1 MKKQIIIAAGVI
13 IVVIIAL
20 YYLLGG
26 ESSANETIKTSVK
39 SGQFKIAVTTAG
51 ELEAKNSENIPGP
64 EGLQNVRI
72 WQVKIEDM
80 VPDGTVVDSG
90 DFVASLDRTELA
102 NKMKDQELEVD
113 QYETQYTKTTL
124 DTTLEMRT
132 LRDDLINLNYSLEEK
147 KIELD
152 QSKYESPAIIRQAQ
166 IDLERAQRSYDQAVE
181 NYQLKLEKARAN
193 MQEVSG
199 QLNKAQKK
207 YNDMAK
213 VLSQFTVYAPKAG
226 MVIYKRGWDGK
237 KQGIGSQ
244 IGTWENIVATLPNLK
259 EMISKTYVNEI
270 DISKVKVG
278 QPVEIGID
286 AFPEKKF
293 TGKVTEVANIG
304 EQMKNSNAKVF
315 EIQIDVNEFDS
326 VMRPAMT
333 TKNTIITNVI
343 DSALFLPI
351 ECIHTE
357 DSISYVVAGNYKKQ
371 VIVGK
376 SNENEII
383 IEAGLKEGDNVYLV
397 PPDDYKDFKL
407 ERLPENIIKEYA
419 RNNTKTNKIKLPA
432 KEEKQDTLVNSGGN
446 HSEAGVIN
454 KDKKGRPKRVH
465 KD

>member
-1 MKKQIIIAAGVI
+1 MKKQVYIAIGAIII
-13 IVVIIAL
+13 VIIAL
-20 YYLLGG
+20 YYFLGG
-26 ESSANETIKTSVK
+26 ESSTAETIKTKVK
-39 SGQFKIAVTTAG
+39 SGEFKITVTTAG
-51 ELEAKNSENIPGP
+51 ELEAKSSENILGP

-72 WQVKIEDM
+72 WQLKIEDM

-113 QYETQYTKTTL
+113 QYETQHTKTKL
-124 DTTLEMRT
+124 DTTLELRT

-166 IDLERAQRSYDQAVE
+166 IDLERAQRSYEQAVE
-181 NYQLKLEKARAN
+181 NYQLKLEKAEAN
-193 MQEVSG
+193 MQEVTG

-207 YNDMAK
+207 YDDMAK
-213 VLSQFTVYAPKAG
+213 VLSKFTVYAPKAG

-278 QPVEIGID
+278 QPVDIGID

-315 EIQIDVNEFDS
+315 EIHIDVNEFDS

-333 TKNTIITNVI
+333 TKNIIITDVI
-343 DSALFLPI
+343 DSALYLPI
-351 ECIHTE
+351 ECIHSE
-357 DSISYVVAGNYKKQ
+357 DSISYVVAGKYKKQ

-383 IEAGLKEGDNVYLV
+383 IKAGLEAGEDVYLV
-397 PPDDYKDFKL
+397 PPDDFKDFRLEKL
-407 ERLPENIIKEYA
+407 PDDVIKEYYA
-419 RNNTKTNKIKLPA
+419 QNAMKKNKALEPA
-432 KEEKQDTLVNSGGN
+432 NSPIEDTLAKDTGK
-446 HSEAGVIN
+446 HFQ
-454 KDKKGRPKRVH
+454 DKKFLNKGKKVAH
-465 KD
+465 